1 MDCDV
6 MSDARIF
13 DVAKGVLVATR
24 GCGLNE
30 ALAELIGVAERYHV
44 GVLALARALVGL
56 AAPGVKPEN
65 EHATLDAA
73 TSAWGDL
80 FPLERSSR

>member
-1 MDCDV
+1 M
-6 MSDARIF
+6 
-13 DVAKGVLVATR
+13 
-24 GCGLNE
+24 E

-56 AAPGVKPEN
+56 AAPGVNPEN

-80 FPLERSSR
+80 FPL